1 MIDGDSRNDGTPPAD
16 SGAAGPRRRLLD
28 PLSMAEEAV
37 DGFLLLRPRGN
48 INRATSAAFE
58 DRLLPLVNGGRAVIV
73 DLGGVATVSSAG
85 LRVMAQLAGLA
96 RGRSRLIF
104 AAPNEM
110 VSDILNVT
118 GFDTL
123 LDMAP
128 SLSVALAR
136 AAKSSSE

>member
-1 MIDGDSRNDGTPPAD
+1 MIDGDSRNGGTPPSD
-16 SGAAGPRRRLLD
+16 SSAAGPGRRPIG
-28 PLSMAEEAV
+28 PLSMDEEV
-37 DGFLLLRPRGN
+37 VGRHIVLRPRGN

-85 LRVMAQLAGLA
+85 LRVMAQPAGLA
-96 RGRSRLIF
+96 RGRSNLIF

-123 LDMAP
+123 LDIAP
-128 SLSVALAR
+128 SLTVALAR

>member
-1 MIDGDSRNDGTPPAD
+1 MIDGDSRNGGTPPAD
-16 SGAAGPRRRLLD
+16 SGAAGPRRRPLG

-96 RGRSRLIF
+96 RGRSSLIF

-123 LDMAP
+123 IDMAP

-136 AAKSSSE
+136 AAKFSSE

>member
-1 MIDGDSRNDGTPPAD
+1 M
-16 SGAAGPRRRLLD
+16 
-28 PLSMAEEAV
+28 
-37 DGFLLLRPRGN
+37 
-48 INRATSAAFE
+48 
-58 DRLLPLVNGGRAVIV
+58 IV
-73 DLGGVATVSSAG
+73 DLGGVATVFSAG

-96 RGRSRLIF
+96 RSRSGLIF

>member
-1 MIDGDSRNDGTPPAD
+1 MIDGDSRNGGTPPAD
-16 SGAAGPRRRLLD
+16 NGAASPGRRPIG
-28 PLSMAEEAV
+28 PLSMDEEV
-37 DGFLLLRPRGN
+37 VGRHVVLRPRDN
-48 INRATSAAFE
+48 INRSTSATFE
-58 DRLLPLVNGGRAVIV
+58 DRLLPLVNVGKAVIV
-73 DLGGVATVSSAG
+73 DLGGVATVSSAR

-96 RGRSRLIF
+96 RGRSSLIF

-110 VSDILNVT
+110 VADILNIT

-136 AAKSSSE
+136 DARASGP

>member
-1 MIDGDSRNDGTPPAD
+1 MIDGDSRNDGIPPAD
-16 SGAAGPRRRLLD
+16 SGAAGPRWRPLG

-37 DGFLLLRPRGN
+37 ASFLLLRPRGN

-58 DRLLPLVNGGRAVIV
+58 DRLLLLVDGGRAVIV

-85 LRVMAQLAGLA
+85 LA
-96 RGRSRLIF
+96 RGLSSLIF

-118 GFDTL
+118 GCDTL

>member
-1 MIDGDSRNDGTPPAD
+1 MD
-16 SGAAGPRRRLLD
+16 
-28 PLSMAEEAV
+28 EEV
-37 DGFLLLRPRGN
+37 VGRHIVLRPRGN

-96 RGRSRLIF
+96 RGRSNLIF

-123 LDMAP
+123 LDIAP
-128 SLSVALAR
+128 NLTVALTR

>member
-1 MIDGDSRNDGTPPAD
+1 
-16 SGAAGPRRRLLD
+16 
-28 PLSMAEEAV
+28 MAKKAV
-37 DGFLLLRPRGN
+37 DGFLLLRPWGKT
-48 INRATSAAFE
+48 NRATSAAFE

-73 DLGGVATVSSAG
+73 DLGGFATVSSTR
-85 LRVMAQLAGLA
+85 LQVMVQLVRLA
-96 RGRSRLIF
+96 RGRSSLIF

-123 LDMAP
+123 LDIAP
-128 SLSVALAR
+128 SLPVALVR

>member
-1 MIDGDSRNDGTPPAD
+1 MIDGDSRNGGPPPAD
-16 SGAAGPRRRLLD
+16 NGAASPGRRPLG
-28 PLSMAEEAV
+28 PLSMTEEAV
-37 DGFLLLRPRGN
+37 GGHLVLRPRGN

-58 DRLLPLVNGGRAVIV
+58 DRLLPLVNGGKAVIV
-73 DLGGVATVSSAG
+73 DLGGVAAVSSAG

-96 RGRSRLIF
+96 RGRSSLIF

-110 VSDILNVT
+110 VADILNVT

-136 AAKSSSE
+136 AAKSSGP